1 MSEFGD
7 MGVETINAFNDAII
21 EEFRANDGRLGG
33 AFKGAPML
41 LLTTTGARSGRERTT
56 PLAYTTDGDD
66 LVVIASMGGAPKHP
80 AWFHNLVANPGVTV
94 EVGADTFAAHA
105 VAVEGD
111 ERDRLYA
118 QMAAILP
125 NFTEYQQKTSRRIPV
140 VVLTRV
146 G

>member
-1 MSEFGD
+1 MSDLGD
-7 MGVETINAFNDAII
+7 MSVGNINAFNDAII
-21 EEFRANDGRLGG
+21 EEFRANGGRLGG

-41 LLTTTGARSGRERTT
+41 LLTTTGAKSGRERTT

-66 LVVIASMGGAPKHP
+66 LVVIAPMGGAPKSP

-94 EVGADTFAAHA
+94 EVGTDTYAAHA

-118 QMAAILP
+118 QMAAVLP
-125 NFTEYQQKTSRRIPV
+125 NFTEYQQKTTRVIPV